1 MFYFASDLHF
11 CITEM
16 ELNSEIEQ
24 DIRRLN
30 DPSYISDE
38 DYQQLIEKIFSFLT
52 STSSNVELSFDVD
65 KHLVSS
71 ILTFI
76 FECVKYDFDET
87 SVRSKLDDLQLT
99 MKSRQDQFLTPY
111 IKHLSTIQ
119 LYLKQNSIEY
129 DRLLNI
135 NWRLDLQLK
144 TNYTD
149 KLLQP
154 IYILDWTKREKYTTN
169 IDHIKFTC
177 CQESLQELVEK
188 LKDAQ
193 SVLHQM
199 QYQQQTKK

>member
-1 MFYFASDLHF
+1 
-11 CITEM
+11 M
-16 ELNSEIEQ
+16 ELSSDIEE

-30 DPSYISDE
+30 NPTYISDKNYE
-38 DYQQLIEKIFSFLT
+38 ELIEKIFSLFT
-52 STSSNVELSFDVD
+52 SINSNIELSSTID
-65 KHLVSS
+65 KRLISS

-76 FECVKYDFDET
+76 FECIKYDFDET
-87 SVRSKLDDLQLT
+87 SIRSKFDDLQFT
-99 MKSRQDQFLTPY
+99 MKTRQDRFINQY
-111 IKHLSTIQ
+111 NKNLSIIQ
-119 LYLKQNSIEY
+119 LYLKQKSIEH

-149 KLLQP
+149 KLFQP
-154 IYILDWTKREKYTTN
+154 IYILDWTKRDKYTTN
-169 IDHIKFTC
+169 IDHIQFSCT
-177 CQESLQELVEK
+177 QESLQELVEK

>member
-1 MFYFASDLHF
+1 
-11 CITEM
+11 M
-16 ELNSEIEQ
+16 ELSSDIEE
-24 DIRRLN
+24 DFRRLN
-30 DPSYISDE
+30 NQTHISDKNYE
-38 DYQQLIEKIFSFLT
+38 ELIQKIFSLFT
-52 STSSNVELSFDVD
+52 STNSNIELSSSFD
-65 KHLVSS
+65 KRLVSS

-87 SVRSKLDDLQLT
+87 LIRSKFDDLQFT
-99 MKSRQDQFLTPY
+99 IKTRQDRFINEY
-111 IKHLSTIQ
+111 NKNLSIIQ
-119 LYLKQNSIEY
+119 LYLKQKSIEY

-154 IYILDWTKREKYTTN
+154 IYILDWTKRDKYTTN
-169 IDHIKFTC
+169 IDHIQFSCT
-177 CQESLQELVEK
+177 QESLQEIVEK
-188 LKDAQ
+188 LKDAK

>member
-1 MFYFASDLHF
+1 
-11 CITEM
+11 M
-16 ELNSEIEQ
+16 ELNSEIEE
-24 DIRRLN
+24 DLRRLN
-30 DPSYISDE
+30 NSTSIADNQYE
-38 DYQQLIEKIFSFLT
+38 ELIDKIFSIFT
-52 STSSNVELSFDVD
+52 SANSNIEFSTSFDRR
-65 KHLVSS
+65 LVSS

-87 SVRSKLDDLQLT
+87 SIRSKLDDLQFT
-99 MKSRQDQFLTPY
+99 NKIRQDRFLNQFNKNLPV
-111 IKHLSTIQ
+111 IQ
-119 LYLKQNSIEY
+119 LYLKQKSIEH
-129 DRLLNI
+129 DRLLDV

-154 IYILDWTKREKYTTN
+154 IYILDWTKREKYTTK
-169 IDHIKFTC
+169 IDHIQFSC
-177 CQESLQELVEK
+177 SQESLQELLEK

>member
-1 MFYFASDLHF
+1 
-11 CITEM
+11 M
-16 ELNSEIEQ
+16 ELSSDIEE

-30 DPSYISDE
+30 NPTYISDKNYE
-38 DYQQLIEKIFSFLT
+38 ELIEKIFSLFT
-52 STSSNVELSFDVD
+52 SINSNIELSSTVD
-65 KHLVSS
+65 KRLISS

-76 FECVKYDFDET
+76 FECIKYDFDET
-87 SVRSKLDDLQLT
+87 SIRSKFDDLQFT
-99 MKSRQDQFLTPY
+99 MKTRQDRFINQY
-111 IKHLSTIQ
+111 NKNLSIIQ
-119 LYLKQNSIEY
+119 LYLKQKSIEH

-149 KLLQP
+149 KLFQP
-154 IYILDWTKREKYTTN
+154 IYILDWTKRDKYTTN
-169 IDHIKFTC
+169 IDHIQFSCT
-177 CQESLQELVEK
+177 QESLQELVEK